1 MTKNNSTV
9 KNRHKIVNLGDKK
22 SQTSEK
28 MTKSHEV
35 VQKRHKLV

>member
-1 MTKNNSTV
+1 MTKNNSAV

-28 MTKSHEV
+28 SHKV
-35 VQKRHKLV
+35 AKKVISH

>member
-28 MTKSHEV
+28 
-35 VQKRHKLV
+35 RHKLVKKWPKVTM